1 MNVIAWWRQLAVL
14 TALSASLSAVQAQ
27 GVSGS
32 TLDRIREH
40 GAIYVGHRESSI
52 PFSYLVGDE
61 VVGYSKDLCDRIVG
75 AIRDKLEMPSLKV
88 VHVPVT
94 SFSRILMLMTGT
106 VDLECGSTTN
116 TRIRQQRIAFS
127 VTTFVSGVKTLVR
140 KDTGIGR
147 IDDLAGKVVVTTSGT
162 TTERLVKTVM
172 SARKLPA
179 PRTRTASKHSESF
192 SMVLSRQADAFVLDD
207 AILAGLLSSSPDAGK
222 LKLLEENFGFEPY
235 GIGMRREDPEF
246 KKLVDDTLVGMMK
259 SGELERLYSK
269 WFMSP
274 IPPDNVNLQL
284 PMSEMLRDVLRNPND
299 NGI

>member
-1 MNVIAWWRQLAVL
+1 
-14 TALSASLSAVQAQ
+14 
-27 GVSGS
+27 
-32 TLDRIREH
+32 
-40 GAIYVGHRESSI
+40 
-52 PFSYLVGDE
+52 
-61 VVGYSKDLCDRIVG
+61 
-75 AIRDKLEMPSLKV
+75 
-88 VHVPVT
+88 
-94 SFSRILMLMTGT
+94 
-106 VDLECGSTTN
+106 
-116 TRIRQQRIAFS
+116 
-127 VTTFVSGVKTLVR
+127 
-140 KDTGIGR
+140 
-147 IDDLAGKVVVTTSGT
+147 
-162 TTERLVKTVM
+162 
-172 SARKLPA
+172 
-179 PRTRTASKHSESF
+179 
-192 SMVLSRQADAFVLDD
+192 VLDD

>member
-14 TALSASLSAVQAQ
+14 IALSASLSAVQAQ

-32 TLDRIREH
+32 TLDRIREK
-40 GAIYVGHRESSI
+40 GTIYVGHRESSI
-52 PFSYLVGDE
+52 PFSYLVGDD
-61 VVGYSKDLCDRIVG
+61 VVGYSKDLCDRIVV

-179 PRTRTASKHSESF
+179 PRTRTASKHSDSF
-192 SMVLSRQADAFVLDD
+192 SMVLARQADAFVLDD

-274 IPPDNVNLQL
+274 IPPGNVNLQL

>member
-14 TALSASLSAVQAQ
+14 IALSASLSAVQAQ

-32 TLDRIREH
+32 TLDRIREN

-52 PFSYLVGDE
+52 PFSYLVGDD
-61 VVGYSKDLCDRIVG
+61 VVGYSKDLCDRIVV

-179 PRTRTASKHSESF
+179 PRTRTASKHSDSF
-192 SMVLSRQADAFVLDD
+192 SMVLARQADAFVLDD